1 MLRITDLESGKSVD
15 LALEDVLTNCFR
27 EQIDLGQDRR
37 KHEAFLQRLEHGME
51 AAIRYAVDLSLEPPL
66 QSEITRAF
74 LIVSALGIPMPE
86 DAMLRR
92 SAMLRFLRAHEP
104 SAPPSPDQPTDKP
117 QPLEISLGLFR
128 PDPDDS

>member
-15 LALEDVLTNCFR
+15 LALEDAIRGCFR
-27 EQIDLGQDRR
+27 EQIDRGRNGR
-37 KHEAFLQRLEHGME
+37 NHRAFLQRLEHGME

-66 QSEITRAF
+66 SSEITRAF
-74 LIVSALGIPMPE
+74 LLASALHIPIPE

-104 SAPPSPDQPTDKP
+104 SAPPSSDQPTDKP
-117 QPLEISLGLFR
+117 QPLEIRLGLFR
-128 PDPDDS
+128 PEPSDS